1 MATRWAHPVVV
12 SSLALN
18 LTGQAWAASLPS
30 ITVVAFNQAAI
41 DTATLARAKT
51 EVGRIYGEAG
61 VCVTWMESAAAMKPA
76 GPFAIQLL
84 RRRRPVD
91 GSASVMG
98 TAIGDVHET
107 SGSAFVF
114 YDRVL
119 SSAHGGQHD
128 VARVLAYAI
137 AHEMGHLLLPHPAH
151 SPSGIMRPDWDGDD
165 LRHIASGSLQFTAVQ
180 ANAIRAKVSGCCAAA
195 DARTTAG
202 LPLSKP

>member
-1 MATRWAHPVVV
+1 
-12 SSLALN
+12 
-18 LTGQAWAASLPS
+18 
-30 ITVVAFNQAAI
+30 VVAFNQAGI

-61 VCVTWMESAAAMKPA
+61 VGVTWMESAATMKSA

-84 RRRRPVD
+84 LRRRPVN

-98 TAIGDVHET
+98 TAIGDLHET

-119 SSAHGGQHD
+119 GSAHGGQHD

-151 SPSGIMRPDWDGDD
+151 SPFGIMRADWDGDD

-195 DARTTAG
+195 AATTIAG